1 MTVLPEPLV
10 LDLAPLSAVTPGA
23 PVPVGSGN
31 DELGEGP
38 LWLADRRELW
48 WVDITGARVH
58 RRSEPAPGSPA
69 PAQLSTWELP
79 RAVGSVLPGP
89 DGRVRLATTHGL
101 EELDPATGELHLLVA
116 IEAELPERRMNDVRV
131 DPAGHVW
138 AGTMRFD
145 TSTGPDDGALYRID
159 PDGGVHTVLD
169 ALACPNGM
177 AWPAPDEMVFID
189 SGRHRVDRW
198 RLDPVS
204 RQVVGELAPIDLAQF
219 GGLPDGLALLDDG
232 TMWIAFWGEGLVRR
246 LSPDGRVL
254 DQVEVPAPLSS
265 CPALVGADLLVVT
278 TAGGDPSTPPQ
289 PSATGPGQVFAVRL
303 PRTLER

>member
-10 LDLAPLSAVTPGA
+10 LDLAPLASVAPGA
-23 PVPVGSGN
+23 PVPVGVGN

-58 RRSEPAPGSPA
+58 RRSEPAPGSGDPA
-69 PAQLSTWELP
+69 RLTTWRLP
-79 RAVGSVLPGP
+79 RAVGSVLPAA
-89 DGRVRLATTHGL
+89 DGWVRLATTFGL
-101 EELDPATGELHLLVA
+101 EELDPETGVLHPLVA
-116 IEAELPERRMNDVRV
+116 IEDGVPDRRMNDVRV

-145 TSTGPDDGALYRID
+145 TSTGPDDGLLYRID
-159 PDGGVHTVLD
+159 PAGTVHRVLD
-169 ALACPNGM
+169 RIGCPNGM

-189 SGRHRVDRW
+189 SSRHRVDRW

-204 RQVVGELAPIDLAQF
+204 RQVVGELDPIDLAQF
-219 GGLPDGLALLDDG
+219 SGLPDGLALLDDG
-232 TMWIAFWGEGLVRR
+232 TLWVAFWGEGLVRH

-254 DQVEVPAPLSS
+254 DQVAVPAPSSS
-265 CPALVGADLLVVT
+265 CPVLVGTDLLVIT
-278 TAGGDPSTPPQ
+278 TAGGDPTSAPD
-289 PSATGPGQVFAVRL
+289 PSAAGPGQVFAVRL
-303 PRTLER
+303 PRTLGG